1 MIYGRRYNLFR
12 CVISTNSYCPFAFV
26 WGFKYKPVEESMAS
40 IITTSIV
47 VLYFL
52 ITLLVGAWASKK
64 KSSEDYI
71 VAGKVWDFRFFVCS
85 IFRN

>member
-1 MIYGRRYNLFR
+1 
-12 CVISTNSYCPFAFV
+12 
-26 WGFKYKPVEESMAS
+26 MAS

-64 KSSEDYI
+64 VKSSEDYI
-71 VAGKVWDFRFFVCS
+71 VAGNKFGILVLCFTCS